1 MPRPVTSDYGSFYQD
16 YINQTTTD
24 DVQYLL
30 QQSLLP
36 LKDFFSS
43 IPSSKIDY
51 AYSEGKWTLKELL
64 QHLID
69 TERIMSYRALCI
81 ARGEQKSL
89 PGFDENDY
97 VVASNASERTWNSL
111 IEEML
116 LVRKSTILL
125 FDSFNINL
133 LQQKGKANKHAITTN
148 ALGFIIVGHVLHHQ
162 RIITERYL

>member
-1 MPRPVTSDYGSFYQD
+1 MPRPTTTDYGSFYQP
-16 YINQTTTD
+16 YIDQTEIN

-36 LKDFFSS
+36 MEEFLSS
-43 IPSSKIDY
+43 IPLSKIDY
-51 AYSEGKWTLKELL
+51 AYAEGKWTLKELM

-69 TERIMSYRALCI
+69 TERIMSYRALCV
-81 ARGEQKSL
+81 ARGEQKNL

-97 VVASNASERTWNSL
+97 VVKSNAGERTWDSL
-111 IEEML
+111 KEEMS

-125 FDSFNINL
+125 FNSFNKEL
-133 LQQKGKANKHAITTN
+133 LQQKGKANNYSITTN

-162 RIITERYL
+162 RIIIERYL